1 MLFFIL
7 LLLLLLLLP
16 LPSLSKVELKRT
28 NLEILE

>member
-1 MLFFIL
+1 MLCFI
-7 LLLLLLLLP
+7 LLLLLLP

>member
-1 MLFFIL
+1 MLCFI
-7 LLLLLLLLP
+7 LLLLLLLP

>member
-1 MLFFIL
+1 MLCFIL
-7 LLLLLLLLP
+7 LLLPLLP

>member
-1 MLFFIL
+1 MLCFIL
-7 LLLLLLLLP
+7 LLPLP